1 MRFLIQ
7 WSGAGLLFALSF
19 VAAHAAT
26 GGEPAA
32 VPQVDI
38 APCLAAAAAD
48 DIDKAATACAA
59 VIDNE
64 KTAKGDLIK
73 ALIARG
79 GLYARH
85 DQVDRAIADDSR
97 ALELDSGLAD
107 IFNARGEL
115 WLRKGDKPKAVQD
128 FGAAL
133 KIDPNHEKAK
143 PNHKAMA
150 REIER
155 IGAQM
160 AVAGKPSF
168 ICKGVRR
175 PVEKAICAN
184 RELADLDREIF
195 AANARVLREARNAG
209 EAKALQREQDD
220 FIAGRNAGFGR
231 PGYDLKK
238 AMQERLQ
245 RSTGWTGIEA
255 PRLARKSGTKEGR
268 DRCAAGTPRFEPIL
282 WLPRQW

>member
-1 MRFLIQ
+1 MRPSGLIQ
-7 WSGAGLLFALSF
+7 LSGVVLLGALALG
-19 VAAHAAT
+19 AAHAAT

-32 VPQVDI
+32 VVQVDV

-48 DIDKAATACAA
+48 DMDKAASACAA

-64 KTAKGDLIK
+64 KTAKPDLIK

-79 GLYARH
+79 ALHARR
-85 DQVDRAIADDSR
+85 DQIDRAIADDSR
-97 ALELDSGLAD
+97 ALLLDPTLAD
-107 IFNARGEL
+107 LFNTRGEL
-115 WLRKGDKPKAVQD
+115 WLKKGDRPKAVQD

-133 KIDPNHEKAK
+133 RIDPNHERAKA
-143 PNHKAMA
+143 NHKALS
-150 REIER
+150 RELER

-168 ICKGVRR
+168 NCAGARR

-184 RELADLDREIF
+184 RELADLDREVY

-209 EAKALQREQDD
+209 EAKSLQREQDD
-220 FIAGRNAGFGR
+220 FIARRNAGFGR
-231 PGYDLKK
+231 PGYDLRK

-245 RSTGWTGIEA
+245 KLNGADGY
-255 PRLARKSGTKEGR
+255 
-268 DRCAAGTPRFEPIL
+268 
-282 WLPRQW
+282 

>member
-1 MRFLIQ
+1 MDSAATKQELPTATSMRSFSLIQ
-7 WSGAGLLFALSF
+7 MSGVALLSALLLPVLSALPLG
-19 VAAHAAT
+19 AAHAAT

-32 VPQVDI
+32 VPQADI
-38 APCLAAAAAD
+38 APCLAAADAD
-48 DIDKAATACAA
+48 DMDKAGPACAA

-64 KTAKGDLIK
+64 KTAKPDLIK

-79 GLYARH
+79 ALLARH
-85 DQVDRAIADDSR
+85 EQVDRAIADDSR
-97 ALELDSGLAD
+97 ALLLDPTLAD
-107 IFNARGEL
+107 VFNARGEL
-115 WLRKGDKPKAVQD
+115 WLKKGDKPKAVQD

-143 PNHKAMA
+143 ANHKAMA
-150 REIER
+150 RELER

-168 ICKGVRR
+168 NCGSARR

-195 AANARVLREARNAG
+195 ASNARVIREARNAG

-220 FIAGRNAGFGR
+220 FIARRNAGFGR

-238 AMQERLQ
+238 TMQERLQ
-245 RSTGWTGIEA
+245 RLNGGD
-255 PRLARKSGTKEGR
+255 GY
-268 DRCAAGTPRFEPIL
+268 
-282 WLPRQW
+282 

>member
-1 MRFLIQ
+1 MRFRKIIQ
-7 WSGAGLLFALSF
+7 SSGAVLLSALSL
-19 VAAHAAT
+19 AASHAAT

-32 VPQVDI
+32 VIQIDVES
-38 APCLAAAAAD
+38 CLAAAAAD
-48 DIDKAATACAA
+48 DIDKAVTDCAG

-64 KTAKGDLIK
+64 KTVKGDLIK
-73 ALIARG
+73 ALIARAA
-79 GLYARH
+79 LYARH

-97 ALELDSGLAD
+97 ALMLDPGLAD

-133 KIDPNHEKAK
+133 KIDPNHEKARA
-143 PNHKAMA
+143 NHKAMA

-168 ICKGVRR
+168 NCARARR
-175 PVEKAICAN
+175 AVERAICGN

-195 AANARVLREARNAG
+195 GSNARAIREARSPA
-209 EAKALQREQDD
+209 EAKNLQREQDE
-220 FIAGRNAGFGR
+220 FIARRNAGYGR

-238 AMQERLQ
+238 AMQERL
-245 RSTGWTGIEA
+245 R
-255 PRLARKSGTKEGR
+255 RLNGADGY
-268 DRCAAGTPRFEPIL
+268 
-282 WLPRQW
+282 

>member
-1 MRFLIQ
+1 MRFQKLVQ
-7 WSGAGLLFALSF
+7 LSGAVALS
-19 VAAHAAT
+19 VLSLGVAHAAT

-32 VPQVDI
+32 VAQVDL
-38 APCLAAAAAD
+38 APCLAASAAD
-48 DIDKAATACAA
+48 DMDKAASACAA

-64 KTAKGDLIK
+64 KTAKADLVK

-79 GLYARH
+79 ALYARH
-85 DQVDRAIADDSR
+85 DQADRAIADDSR
-97 ALELDSGLAD
+97 ALLLDPTLAD
-107 IFNARGEL
+107 VFNARGEL
-115 WLRKGDKPKAVQD
+115 WLKKGDKPKAVQD

-133 KIDPNHEKAK
+133 RIDPNHEKAK
-143 PNHKAMA
+143 ANHKAMA
-150 REIER
+150 RELER

-168 ICKGVRR
+168 NCRSASR
-175 PVEKAICAN
+175 AVEKAICGN

-195 AANARVLREARNAG
+195 SSNARVIREARNPA

-220 FIAGRNAGFGR
+220 FIARRNAGYGR

-245 RSTGWTGIEA
+245 RINGVDGY
-255 PRLARKSGTKEGR
+255 
-268 DRCAAGTPRFEPIL
+268 
-282 WLPRQW
+282 

>member
-1 MRFLIQ
+1 MRFQKLVQ
-7 WSGAGLLFALSF
+7 LSGAVLLSALSLG
-19 VAAHAAT
+19 AAYAAT

-32 VPQVDI
+32 VPQVDV

-48 DIDKAATACAA
+48 DIDKAASACAA

-64 KTAKGDLIK
+64 KSAKADLVK

-79 GLYARH
+79 ALYARH
-85 DQVDRAIADDSR
+85 DQIERAIADDSR
-97 ALELDSGLAD
+97 ALQLDPTRAD
-107 IFNARGEL
+107 LFNARGEL

-133 KIDPNHEKAK
+133 KLDPNHEKAK
-143 PNHKAMA
+143 ANHKAMA
-150 REIER
+150 RELER

-168 ICKGVRR
+168 NCARARR
-175 PVEKAICAN
+175 AVEKAICGN
-184 RELADLDREIF
+184 RELADLDRGIF
-195 AANARVLREARNAG
+195 ASNARAVREARNPAD
-209 EAKALQREQDD
+209 AKALQREQDE
-220 FIAGRNAGFGR
+220 FIARRNAGFGR

-245 RSTGWTGIEA
+245 RINGVDGY
-255 PRLARKSGTKEGR
+255 
-268 DRCAAGTPRFEPIL
+268 
-282 WLPRQW
+282 

>member
-1 MRFLIQ
+1 MRSFLIQ
-7 WSGAGLLFALSF
+7 LSVAGLFCALSLA
-19 VAAHAAT
+19 VARAAT
-26 GGEPAA
+26 GGEPVA
-32 VPQVDI
+32 VPQVDV

-64 KTAKGDLIK
+64 KTAKGDMIK

-97 ALELDSGLAD
+97 ALQLDPTLAD
-107 IFNARGEL
+107 LFNARGEL

-128 FGAAL
+128 FGSAL

-143 PNHKAMA
+143 ANHKAMA

-168 ICKGVRR
+168 NCGGARR

-184 RELADLDREIF
+184 REFADLDREIF
-195 AANARVLREARNAG
+195 ASNARVIREARSAG

-220 FIAGRNAGFGR
+220 FIARRNAGFGR

-238 AMQERLQ
+238 AMQDRLQ
-245 RSTGWTGIEA
+245 RLNGVDGY
-255 PRLARKSGTKEGR
+255 
-268 DRCAAGTPRFEPIL
+268 
-282 WLPRQW
+282 

>member
-1 MRFLIQ
+1 MRSLLIPL
-7 WSGAGLLFALSF
+7 SGALLLCALPLG
-19 VAAHAAT
+19 AAGAAT

-38 APCLAAAAAD
+38 APCLAATAAD
-48 DIDKAATACAA
+48 DMDTAATACAA

-64 KTAKGDLIK
+64 KTAKADLIK

-79 GLYARH
+79 ALLARH
-85 DQVDRAIADDSR
+85 NQIDRAIADDSR
-97 ALELDSGLAD
+97 ALLLDPTLAD
-107 IFNARGEL
+107 LFNARGEL
-115 WLRKGDKPKAVQD
+115 WLKKGDKPRAVQD

-143 PNHKAMA
+143 ANHKTMA
-150 REIER
+150 RELER

-168 ICKGVRR
+168 NCARAAR
-175 PVEKAICAN
+175 AVEKAICAN

-195 AANARVLREARNAG
+195 ASHARVIHEARNAG

-220 FIAGRNAGFGR
+220 FIARRNAGYGR

-245 RSTGWTGIEA
+245 RLNGVDGY
-255 PRLARKSGTKEGR
+255 
-268 DRCAAGTPRFEPIL
+268 
-282 WLPRQW
+282 

>member
-1 MRFLIQ
+1 MRPSGLIQ
-7 WSGAGLLFALSF
+7 LSGVVLLGALALG
-19 VAAHAAT
+19 AAHAAT
-26 GGEPAA
+26 GDEPAA
-32 VPQVDI
+32 VVQVDV

-48 DIDKAATACAA
+48 DMDKAASACAA

-64 KTAKGDLIK
+64 KTAKPDLIK

-79 GLYARH
+79 ALHARR
-85 DQVDRAIADDSR
+85 DQIDRAIADDSR
-97 ALELDSGLAD
+97 ALLLDPTLAD
-107 IFNARGEL
+107 LLNTRGEL
-115 WLRKGDKPKAVQD
+115 WLKKGDRPKAVQD

-133 KIDPNHEKAK
+133 RIDPNHERAKA
-143 PNHKAMA
+143 NHKALS
-150 REIER
+150 RELER

-168 ICKGVRR
+168 NCAGARR

-184 RELADLDREIF
+184 RELADLDREVY

-209 EAKALQREQDD
+209 EAKSLQREQDD
-220 FIAGRNAGFGR
+220 FIARRNAGFGR

-245 RSTGWTGIEA
+245 KLNGVDGY
-255 PRLARKSGTKEGR
+255 
-268 DRCAAGTPRFEPIL
+268 
-282 WLPRQW
+282 